1 MKVLCIGNSSYDI
14 TIPVE
19 YFPIE
24 NKKIKLEHKVI
35 DCGGGSGSNAA
46 CLLSSWGV
54 DTTIAS
60 VIGNDL
66 YGEKIKKEYLDYHVN
81 TKYLKQFN
89 DNTSVS
95 YIIDNLENNSRTILV
110 NKNNNLVLDKDLIID
125 SHFDYI
131 LLDGSNVEFAKQV
144 LFNQNCISIIDAG
157 RLSDNI
163 VELSHLVDY
172 VVCSNDFAKDYTEI
186 NFSYDNIDEIKK
198 VYDILDNDFQGK
210 IVITLEN
217 FGSFVKIND
226 NYKLIP
232 SIKIDSLD
240 TTGAGDLYHGAFV
253 YFLINNY
260 SLEKIMRLSNIT
272 GALSTRFIGGR
283 NSIPKL
289 DEVLEYDK

>member
-19 YFPIE
+19 IFPIE

-35 DCGGGSGSNAA
+35 ECGGGSGSNAA
-46 CLLSSWGV
+46 CLLASWGV

-81 TKYLKQFN
+81 TKYLKQIN

-125 SHFDYI
+125 SQYDYI
-131 LLDGSNVEFAKQV
+131 LLDGSNIEFAKQV
-144 LFNQNCISIIDAG
+144 LSNQNCVSIIDAG

-172 VVCSNDFAKDYTEI
+172 VVCSNDFAKDYTGI
-186 NFSYDNIDEIKK
+186 NFSYNNIDDIKK
-198 VYDILDNDFQGK
+198 AYDILDNDFKGK

-226 NYKLIP
+226 DYKLIP

-253 YFLINNY
+253 YFLMNNY